1 MTDTLENLCKEYTDL
16 HAEEIMEI
24 KSAAKSLSAMANLF
38 NADAFIDCQM
48 SDGSGDA
55 IVVAEAK
62 PLYTKSSYTR
72 TVVGLIATKEKEP
85 AVYRGFQVGVGTKF
99 MKATTQENVHVV
111 QTVEPI
117 YHKDRIIGVF
127 IIEQKMEQVIH
138 THKLSGNNAARATEE
153 YDVPLIN
160 ESNNIADNIE
170 EGLLF
175 VDNSGK
181 IIFRNRAAA
190 TIFKRLG
197 FITDILGE
205 KYKDICMVPTPD
217 EENGVNRGTQEVI
230 LGNFCF
236 TVKTVDVDKDDID
249 YAVTISDITT
259 KKIQERELVLKSV
272 AFKEMHHRVKNNLQT
287 IAALLRLQ
295 RNNIDSE
302 DGKQAI
308 NDTISRILAISSTHE
323 ILVETEVEEVMLND
337 IIANVKNNTVAYYKS
352 EDFELKVECYGG
364 DFKIKFEK
372 ATALAL
378 ILNELMQ
385 NSLKYA
391 FQGRDSGTIKVMTM
405 QRRAD
410 DIELVFIDN
419 GCGFNVKKTISEGMG
434 WTIIRSLVKEKLD
447 GHLTIRSNDSGTRV
461 KIVF

>member
-1 MTDTLENLCKEYTDL
+1 MKVTEILENLCKEYTDL
-16 HAEEIMEI
+16 YEEEIEEI
-24 KSAAKSLSAMANLF
+24 KGAAKSLPAMANLF
-38 NADAFIDCQM
+38 NADAFIDCRM

-62 PLYTKSSYTR
+62 PMYTKSSYKR
-72 TVVGLIATKEKEP
+72 PVVGLIATKEKEP

-127 IIEQKMEQVIH
+127 IVEQKMEQVIH
-138 THKLSGNNAARATEE
+138 TQKLNEVSSDE
-153 YDVPLIN
+153 YDATLIDEN
-160 ESNNIADNIE
+160 SNIVDNIE

-190 TIFKRLG
+190 NIFKRLG
-197 FITDILGE
+197 FINDILGE
-205 KYKDICMVPTPD
+205 SYKDICMVPTPD
-217 EENGVNRGTQEVI
+217 TYSGSNCRVQEVM

-236 TVKTVDVDKDDID
+236 AVKTVDVDRKDID
-249 YAVTISDITT
+249 YAVTINDITT
-259 KKIQERELVLKSV
+259 RKLQERELVLKSV
-272 AFKEMHHRVKNNLQT
+272 AFKEMHHRIKNNLQT

-295 RNNIDSE
+295 RNSIDSE
-302 DGKQAI
+302 EGKQAM

-337 IIANVKNNTVAYYKS
+337 IMANVKNNTVAYYKS
-352 EDFELKVECYGG
+352 HDFNLKVECYGG

-372 ATALAL
+372 AMALAL

-391 FQGRDSGTIKVMTM
+391 FEGRTDGSISVMTM

-410 DIELVFIDN
+410 DIELVVMDD
-419 GCGFNVKKTISEGMG
+419 GCGFDVKKTASGGMG

-447 GHLTIRSNDSGTRV
+447 GHLTVKSNDKGTRV